1 MSQADVELL
10 RPELVFFDLEAWDA
24 LELFDELEGR
34 LKPLGY
40 LKDTWKGAISEREK
54 NYPTGLACPTAQIAI
69 PHTDPVNLEKP
80 YIAIV
85 KPKSPI
91 KFQPMGGMGDEVE
104 ASLVINLGIKRDG
117 GQVEMLQKLMGIFM
131 DEAKSADVLS
141 QATPEGMVAAFGKYL
156 A

>member
-10 RPELVFFDLEAWDA
+10 RPELVFFDLEANDA
-24 LELFDELEGR
+24 QELFDGLEDR

-40 LKDTWKGAISEREK
+40 LKDTWRAAIGEREK

-69 PHTDPVNLEKP
+69 PHTDPVNLERP

-91 KFQPMGGMGDEVE
+91 KF
-104 ASLVINLGIKRDG
+104 
-117 GQVEMLQKLMGIFM
+117 
-131 DEAKSADVLS
+131 
-141 QATPEGMVAAFGKYL
+141 
-156 A
+156 

>member
-1 MSQADVELL
+1 MAEVKFNES
-10 RPELVFFDLEAWDA
+10 LVLDLENPESTAQVEGVLANHLYELGIVKESYMGA
-24 LELFDELEGR
+24 L
-34 LKPLGY
+34 
-40 LKDTWKGAISEREK
+40 AEREK

-69 PHTDPVNLEKP
+69 PHTDPVNLERP

-104 ASLVINLGIKRDG
+104 AKLVINLGIMRDG

-131 DEAKSADVLS
+131 DEAKSANVLS
-141 QATPEGMVAAFGKYL
+141 QTTPEGMVSAFGGYL